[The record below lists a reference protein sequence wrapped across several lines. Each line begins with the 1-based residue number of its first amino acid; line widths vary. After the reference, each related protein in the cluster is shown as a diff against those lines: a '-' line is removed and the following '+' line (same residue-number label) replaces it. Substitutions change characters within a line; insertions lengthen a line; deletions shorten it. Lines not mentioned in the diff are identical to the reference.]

1 MGKVTEFNLIENRK
15 EGWNFIGKING
26 LYKKL
31 KKFHYFING
40 RSLCGKYENDKN
52 NFLPASMLYDYE
64 CCKICLMKLK
74 ERRQKWL
81 FTWMVGIL
89 I

>member
-15 EGWNFIGKING
+15 EGWCFIGKING

-74 ERRQKWL
+74 ERK
-81 FTWMVGIL
+81 IEK
-89 I
+89 